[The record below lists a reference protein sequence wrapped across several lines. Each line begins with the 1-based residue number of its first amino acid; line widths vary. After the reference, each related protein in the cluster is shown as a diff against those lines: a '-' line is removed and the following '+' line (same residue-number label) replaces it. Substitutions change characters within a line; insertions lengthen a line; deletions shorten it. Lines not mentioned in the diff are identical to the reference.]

1 MTLQEDVKYIES
13 HLDQAQSV
21 EQLRRLLAQKRLK
34 LVVVLI
40 SKDSTCV
47 EWNITQ
53 KQVCKFLDLGLRIR
67 ISRISDES
75 ESLETVHSEPIR
87 VKEENWID
95 LDDLFEILK
104 KWIAI
109 CIKKA
114 TITKKMIINDNK

>member
-1 MTLQEDVKYIES
+1 MTLQEDVKYIEN

-21 EQLRRLLAQKRLK
+21 EQLRTFLAQKRLK

-53 KQVCKFLDLGLRIR
+53 KQVCKVLDLGLRIR

-75 ESLETVHSEPIR
+75 ELLETIHSVPIR
-87 VKEENWID
+87 VKEANWVD
-95 LDDLFEILK
+95 LDDLFEVLK
-104 KWIAI
+104 QEITK
-109 CIKKA
+109 CIKNA
-114 TITKKMIINDNK
+114 ELTNKNGN